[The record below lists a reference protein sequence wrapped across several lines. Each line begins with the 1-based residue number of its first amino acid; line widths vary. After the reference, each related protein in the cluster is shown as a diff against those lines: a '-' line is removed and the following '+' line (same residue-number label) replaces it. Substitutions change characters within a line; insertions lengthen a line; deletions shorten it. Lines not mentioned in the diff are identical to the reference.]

1 MKIKVYFF
9 GILTDITGTS
19 EQEIKDVENVSSLK
33 SWLWRNYPKS
43 KEMDFQISLNNKI
56 LEGKSDFKNGD
67 EVALL
72 PPFSGG

>member
-9 GILTDITGTS
+9 GILSDITGSS
-19 EQEIKDVENVSSLK
+19 EQEIKDVETLISLK

-43 KEMDFQISLNNKI
+43 KEMDFQVAINNK
-56 LEGKSDFKNGD
+56 LVDGKVEFNNGD